1 MFWFVFAIVL
11 VIVLVVGIWFFHR
24 FYAKANR
31 EIALV
36 RTGLGGQKVVLDGGC
51 LALPFLHKVAEVN
64 MRTSKLEI
72 ERVGPASVITA
83 DRLRVDVGA
92 EFYVRVR
99 ATEEGVAI
107 AAQALA
113 GKTFR
118 ASELAE
124 TLEGK
129 LVDAVLSVAAGY
141 SMESLQDERGK
152 YTAAVSEVL
161 GEDLAQNGL
170 LLESVS
176 LTRLDQTPF
185 HALDENNAFNALG
198 MRRLAEIIAVNR
210 KKRAEIESDA
220 EVSVR
225 QSQLNTTRQKLRLSQ
240 EEEEATIVQQRE
252 IETARAASQA
262 DIAEE
267 QAASERRREAARIA
281 REREV
286 RTSEIAR
293 DRELRRQQI
302 EAELST
308 ETARADNAVQL
319 AAKHVEQ
326 AAAEVDVHHAR
337 ARESEAEEQVRTSRD
352 VAAAERD
359 KALALIR
366 AAEQAEVD
374 DTRVRSEAGTMVS
387 MAEAEA
393 RATLERAAAEK
404 DELLARAE
412 GTAALIRAENAHSPA
427 LIDLKLDQAR
437 IEALP
442 GIVEK
447 MMKPAE
453 KIETIRINQISG
465 LGTGGRG
472 GGGDG
477 GGSGNGGGGL
487 GGPHGEA
494 SAVNQVI
501 DGVLGLAL
509 QLPAVRKLG
518 EEVGLNVGGGVR
530 GLSAPLETDED
541 ARRRAGRD
549 PEDPDERA
557 AGEEGG
563 GAAPSD
569 RE

>member
-1 MFWFVFAIVL
+1 MIWFLVVVVLIV
-11 VIVLVVGIWFFHR
+11 VLLVGIWFLHR

-31 EIALV
+31 ETALV
-36 RTGLGGQKVVLDGGC
+36 RTGLGGRKVVLDGGC
-51 LALPFLHKVAEVN
+51 IALPFLHKVAEVN

-72 ERVGPASVITA
+72 ERIGPASVITR

-99 ATEEGVAI
+99 ATEEGVAT

-141 SMESLQDERGK
+141 TMESLQDERGK
-152 YTAAVSEVL
+152 YTTAVSATL
-161 GEDLAQNGL
+161 AEDLAQNGL

-210 KKRAEIESDA
+210 KERAEIESDA

-225 QSQLNTTRQKLRLSQ
+225 QSQLNTTKQRLLLSQ
-240 EEEEATIVQQRE
+240 EEEEATIAQQRE

-262 DIAEE
+262 DVAEE
-267 QAASERRREAARIA
+267 QSASERRREAARIG

-286 RTSEIAR
+286 QMAEIAR
-293 DRELRRQQI
+293 DRELRRQRI
-302 EAELST
+302 DAELST
-308 ETARADNAVQL
+308 ETVKADNAVKL
-319 AAKHVEQ
+319 AAKRIEQ
-326 AAAEVDVHHAR
+326 AGAEAEVHAAR
-337 ARESEAEEQVRTSRD
+337 AHEAEAEERAQTARAT
-352 VAAAERD
+352 AAAERD

-366 AAEQAEVD
+366 AEEQADVD
-374 DTRVRSEAGTMVS
+374 DTRVRSEAGTIVS
-387 MAEAEA
+387 KAAAEAKA
-393 RATLERAAAEK
+393 ALERAAAER
-404 DELLARAE
+404 DALLARAE
-412 GTAALIRAENAHSPA
+412 GTAALVQAENAQSA
-427 LIDLKLDQAR
+427 DLIRLKLDRAR

-453 KIETIRINQISG
+453 KIETIRINQITG
-465 LGTGGRG
+465 LGTGGSG

-477 GGSGNGGGGL
+477 GGSSGM
-487 GGPHGEA
+487 GGPRGEG

-530 GLSAPLETDED
+530 GLGAPLETDED
-541 ARRRAGRD
+541 ARHGAGGSD
-549 PEDPDERA
+549 PGGRP
-557 AGEEGG
+557 AGEGG
-563 GAAPSD
+563 EQAPSD

>member
-99 ATEEGVAI
+99 ATEEGVAT

-141 SMESLQDERGK
+141 TMESLQDERGR

-225 QSQLNTTRQKLRLSQ
+225 QSQLNTTKQKLRLSQ

-262 DIAEE
+262 DVAEE
-267 QAASERRREAARIA
+267 QSASERRREAARIA

-302 EAELST
+302 DAELST

-319 AAKHVEQ
+319 AAKHIEQ
-326 AAAEVDVHHAR
+326 AAAEVDVHDAR
-337 ARESEAEEQVRTSRD
+337 AREAAAEERVRTSRET
-352 VAAAERD
+352 AAAERD

-412 GTAALIRAENAHSPA
+412 GTAALIQAENAQSPA
-427 LIDLKLDQAR
+427 LIDLKLDRAR
-437 IEALP
+437 LEALP

-447 MMKPAE
+447 MVKPAE
-453 KIETIRINQISG
+453 KIETIRINQI
-465 LGTGGRG
+465 TGMGG
-472 GGGDG
+472 GGPGSAAGGDHDGAAGGGPGGGDG
-477 GGSGNGGGGL
+477 
-487 GGPHGEA
+487 
-494 SAVNQVI
+494 SAVNQVVDAVI
-501 DGVLGLAL
+501 RLAL

-518 EEVGLNVGGGVR
+518 EEVGIDVGGGVR
-530 GLSAPLETDED
+530 GLAAPLEG
-541 ARRRAGRD
+541 GRD
-549 PEDPDERA
+549 RGDPGERGEDD
-557 AGEEGG
+557 GG
-563 GAAPSD
+563 TTDPAK
-569 RE
+569 EN

>member
-11 VIVLVVGIWFFHR
+11 VVVLVVGIWFFHR

-337 ARESEAEEQVRTSRD
+337 ARESEAEERVRTSRD

-477 GGSGNGGGGL
+477 GGSGNGGGGM

-541 ARRRAGRD
+541 ARRRAGSD
-549 PEDPDERA
+549 PEAPDGRP

>member
-11 VIVLVVGIWFFHR
+11 AIVLVVGIWFFHR

-141 SMESLQDERGK
+141 SMESLQDERGR

-337 ARESEAEEQVRTSRD
+337 ARESEAEERVRTSRD

-477 GGSGNGGGGL
+477 GGSGNGGGGM

-494 SAVNQVI
+494 GAVNQVI

-541 ARRRAGRD
+541 ARRRAGSD
-549 PEDPDERA
+549 PEAPDGRP

-563 GAAPSD
+563 GPAPSD

>member
-1 MFWFVFAIVL
+1 MIWFLVVVVLIV
-11 VIVLVVGIWFFHR
+11 VLLVGIWFLHR

-31 EIALV
+31 ETALV
-36 RTGLGGQKVVLDGGC
+36 RTGLGGRKVVLDGGC
-51 LALPFLHKVAEVN
+51 IALPFLHKVAEVN

-72 ERVGPASVITA
+72 ERIGPASVITR

-99 ATEEGVAI
+99 ATEEGVAT

-141 SMESLQDERGK
+141 TMESLQDERGK
-152 YTAAVSEVL
+152 YTDAVSTTL
-161 GEDLAQNGL
+161 AEDLAQNGL

-210 KKRAEIESDA
+210 KERAEIESDA

-225 QSQLNTTRQKLRLSQ
+225 QSQLNTTKQRLLLSQ
-240 EEEEATIVQQRE
+240 EEEEATIAQQRE

-262 DIAEE
+262 DVAEE
-267 QAASERRREAARIA
+267 QSASERRREAARIA

-286 RTSEIAR
+286 QMAEIAR
-293 DRELRRQQI
+293 DRELRRQRI
-302 EAELST
+302 DAELST
-308 ETARADNAVQL
+308 ETVKADNAVQL
-319 AAKHVEQ
+319 AAKRIEQ
-326 AAAEVDVHHAR
+326 AGAEAEVHGAR
-337 ARESEAEEQVRTSRD
+337 AREAEAEERAQTARAT
-352 VAAAERD
+352 AAAERD

-366 AAEQAEVD
+366 AEEQAEVD
-374 DTRVRSEAGTMVS
+374 DTRVRSEAGTIVS
-387 MAEAEA
+387 KAAAEAKA
-393 RATLERAAAEK
+393 ALERAAAER
-404 DELLARAE
+404 DALLARAE
-412 GTAALIRAENAHSPA
+412 GTAALVQAENAQSPD
-427 LIDLKLDQAR
+427 LIRLKLDRAR

-453 KIETIRINQISG
+453 KIETIRINQITG
-465 LGTGGRG
+465 LGTGGSG
-472 GGGDG
+472 GGSDG
-477 GGSGNGGGGL
+477 GGSGNGGGGM
-487 GGPHGEA
+487 GGPRGEG

-530 GLSAPLETDED
+530 GLGAPLETDED
-541 ARRRAGRD
+541 ARRGAGRSD
-549 PEDPDERA
+549 PGGRP
-557 AGEEGG
+557 AGEGG
-563 GAAPSD
+563 EPAPSD

>member
-1 MFWFVFAIVL
+1 MGWFVVAIVL
-11 VIVLVVGIWFFHR
+11 AIVLVVGIWFLHR

-99 ATEEGVAI
+99 ATKEGVAT

-118 ASELAE
+118 ATELAE

-141 SMESLQDERGK
+141 TMESLQDERGR
-152 YTAAVSEVL
+152 YTEAVSQVL

-210 KKRAEIESDA
+210 KERAEIESDA

-225 QSQLNTTRQKLRLSQ
+225 QSQLNTTKQKLRLSQ

-267 QAASERRREAARIA
+267 QSASERRREAARIA

-302 EAELST
+302 DAELST
-308 ETARADNAVQL
+308 ETARADNAVKL
-319 AAKHVEQ
+319 AAKHIEQ
-326 AAAEVDVHHAR
+326 AAAEVDVHDAR
-337 ARESEAEEQVRTSRD
+337 AREVSAEEGVRTSRET
-352 VAAAERD
+352 AAAERD
-359 KALALIR
+359 KTLALIR
-366 AAEQAEVD
+366 AVEHAEVD

-387 MAEAEA
+387 MAEAQA

-412 GTAALIRAENAHSPA
+412 GTAALIQAENAQSPE
-427 LIDLKLDQAR
+427 LIDLKLDLAR

-442 GIVEK
+442 AIVEK

-453 KIETIRINQISG
+453 KIETIRINQITG
-465 LGTGGRG
+465 LGGSSAGGG
-472 GGGDG
+472 STGGGDG
-477 GGSGNGGGGL
+477 GGGAEARGDGN
-487 GGPHGEA
+487 
-494 SAVNQVI
+494 AVNQVV
-501 DGVLGLAL
+501 DAVMRLAL

-518 EEVGLNVGGGVR
+518 EEVGINVGGGVR
-530 GLSAPLETDED
+530 GLSAPLLGGHGEHREGARDRDRGEQHREGDGGTDSGKEN
-541 ARRRAGRD
+541 
-549 PEDPDERA
+549 
-557 AGEEGG
+557 
-563 GAAPSD
+563 
-569 RE
+569 

>member
-1 MFWFVFAIVL
+1 MQRPTA
-11 VIVLVVGIWFFHR
+11 R
-24 FYAKANR
+24 P
-31 EIALV
+31 ALV

-99 ATEEGVAI
+99 ATGEGVAT

-141 SMESLQDERGK
+141 TMESLQDERGK

-210 KKRAEIESDA
+210 KERAEIESDA

-225 QSQLNTTRQKLRLSQ
+225 QSQLNTTKRKLVLSQ
-240 EEEEATIVQQRE
+240 EEEEATIAQQRE

-267 QAASERRREAARIA
+267 QSASERRREAARIA

-286 RTSEIAR
+286 RMSEIAR

-302 EAELST
+302 DAELST
-308 ETARADNAVQL
+308 ETARADNAVKL
-319 AAKHVEQ
+319 AAKHIEQ
-326 AAAEVDVHHAR
+326 AAAEVDVHQAR
-337 ARESEAEEQVRTSRD
+337 AREAEAEERVHTARD
-352 VAAAERD
+352 TAAAERD
-359 KALALIR
+359 RSLALIR

-374 DTRVRSEAGTMVS
+374 DTRVWSEAGTMVS
-387 MAEAEA
+387 MAEAQA
-393 RATLERAAAEK
+393 RATLERAVAEK

-412 GTAALIRAENAHSPA
+412 GTAALIEAENSQSPD
-427 LIDLKLDQAR
+427 LIGLKLDQAR

-442 GIVEK
+442 EIVEK

-453 KIETIRINQISG
+453 KIETIRINQI
-465 LGTGGRG
+465 TGMG
-472 GGGDG
+472 GSAGGDG
-477 GGSGNGGGGL
+477 GGGSQGGDGG
-487 GGPHGEA
+487 
-494 SAVNQVI
+494 AVNQVV
-501 DGVLGLAL
+501 DAVMRLAL
-509 QLPAVRKLG
+509 HLPAVRKLG

-530 GLSAPLETDED
+530 GLGAPLEGT
-541 ARRRAGRD
+541 G
-549 PEDPDERA
+549 
-557 AGEEGG
+557 EGG
-563 GAAPSD
+563 GPGRD
-569 RE
+569 GGEEPGREE

>member
-1 MFWFVFAIVL
+1 MVVWFL
-11 VIVLVVGIWFFHR
+11 VIVVLIVVLLFGIWFFHR

-31 EIALV
+31 ETALV
-36 RTGLGGQKVVLDGGC
+36 RTGLGGRKVVLDGGC
-51 LALPFLHKVAEVN
+51 FALPFLHKVAEVN
-64 MRTSKLEI
+64 MRTSKLVV
-72 ERVGPASVITA
+72 ERVGPASVITS

-99 ATEEGVAI
+99 DTEEGVAT

-118 ASELAE
+118 ASELAD

-141 SMESLQDERGK
+141 SMESLQDERAR
-152 YTAAVSEVL
+152 YTAAVSAKL
-161 GEDLAQNGL
+161 SEDLALNGL
-170 LLESVS
+170 LLETVS
-176 LTRLDQTPF
+176 LTRLDQAPF

-210 KKRAEIESDA
+210 KERAAIESDA

-225 QSQLNTTRQKLRLSQ
+225 QSQLHTTKQKLVLSQ
-240 EEEEATIVQQRE
+240 EEEEATIAQQRE

-262 DIAEE
+262 DVAEE
-267 QAASERRREAARIA
+267 QAASERRREAARIF

-302 EAELST
+302 DADLAT
-308 ETARADNAVQL
+308 ETARADNAVKL
-319 AAKHVEQ
+319 AVKRIEQ
-326 AAAEVDVHHAR
+326 AEAQAGVHGAC
-337 ARESEAEEQVRTSRD
+337 AREAQAEEGTQTARD
-352 VAAAERD
+352 TAVAERE

-366 AAEQAEVD
+366 ADEQAAVD
-374 DTRVRSEAGTMVS
+374 DTRVRSEAGTIVS
-387 MAEAEA
+387 RAAAEAK
-393 RATLERAAAEK
+393 ATLERAAAER

-412 GTAALIRAENAHSPA
+412 GAAALIQAENAHSPE
-427 LIDLKLDQAR
+427 LIRLKLDQAR

-442 GIVEK
+442 GLVEQ
-447 MMKPAE
+447 MMRPAE
-453 KIETIRINQISG
+453 KIETIRINQITG
-465 LGTGGRG
+465 LGPTGGG

-477 GGSGNGGGGL
+477 GEGRSPGGV
-487 GGPHGEA
+487 

-509 QLPAVRKLG
+509 QLPAVKKLG
-518 EEVGLNVGGGVR
+518 EEVGVNVGGGVR
-530 GLSAPLETDED
+530 GLSASLEPGED
-541 ARRRAGRD
+541 GRPGGGD
-549 PEDPDERA
+549 RA
-557 AGEEGG
+557 AAEEQDPGEEEERGDG
-563 GAAPSD
+563 
-569 RE
+569 